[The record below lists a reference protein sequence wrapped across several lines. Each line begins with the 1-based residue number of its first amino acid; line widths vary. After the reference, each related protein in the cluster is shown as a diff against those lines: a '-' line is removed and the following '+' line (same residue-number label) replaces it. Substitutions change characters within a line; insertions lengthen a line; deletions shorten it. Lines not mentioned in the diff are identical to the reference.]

1 MDALFQWCAII
12 GATIFFGQFALSLLT
27 TFESGL
33 HVPHGEVD
41 AVAHDFDSPAHNDLW
56 FVGMFSI
63 RAISAGTIVFGL
75 AVSSLEPAPRMLV
88 ALAGGFGTMY
98 LMGWLIR
105 SMHRLESDGTVH
117 LQDTIGASGTVY
129 LPIPNA
135 QSGTG
140 KVTVVVKER
149 TMEYPAMTSAESLP
163 PGTPVVVT
171 GIISD
176 GVIEVSPVTEQ
187 AVS

>member
-1 MDALFQWCAII
+1 
-12 GATIFFGQFALSLLT
+12 
-27 TFESGL
+27 
-33 HVPHGEVD
+33 
-41 AVAHDFDSPAHNDLW
+41 
-56 FVGMFSI
+56 
-63 RAISAGTIVFGL
+63 
-75 AVSSLEPAPRMLV
+75 
-88 ALAGGFGTMY
+88 MY
-98 LMGWLIR
+98 LKGGLIR
-105 SMHRLESDGTVH
+105 YIHRLESDGTVH